1 MIDLNNHK
9 LELTYPCS
17 WCYKI
22 VILQEHNANAIAR
35 NVLENREHKVSK
47 SKVSSKG
54 KFKSYNIEL
63 QVNSDE
69 DRTSLHKQ
77 FGEHKNVKMV
87 V

>member
-9 LELTYPCS
+9 LKLDYPCS

-22 VILQEHNANAIAR
+22 VLLNEHNANAIAR
-35 NVLENREHKVSK
+35 NVLEHREHKVTK

-54 KFKSYNIEL
+54 KFKSYNIDL
-63 QVNSDE
+63 TVHSDE
-69 DRTSLHKQ
+69 DRENLHKV

>member
-9 LELTYPCS
+9 LELDYPCS

-35 NVLENREHKVSK
+35 NVLDDREHKVSK

-63 QVNSDE
+63 QVHSDE

>member
-9 LELTYPCS
+9 LELSYPCD

-22 VILQEHNANAIAR
+22 IILNEHNANAIAK
-35 NVLENREHKVSK
+35 NILNEREHKVSK

-54 KFKSYNIEL
+54 KFKSYNINIT
-63 QVNSDE
+63 VNSDE
-69 DRTSLHKQ
+69 DRSSLHKE